1 MNQTNERN
9 QTSERD
15 QTNEKDQI
23 NEGKN
28 HMTNELTGRK

>member
-15 QTNEKDQI
+15 QKNEKDQI